1 MPKRDTV
8 GDLRTKELEKLRERV
23 GGRVKMKNGPKRVRR
38 IAGIDLVLS
47 PRAGRVHVCASMLSF
62 PKLKVL
68 EEAIATD
75 ELSEEAIKTLG
86 NVAFVPIIQSVLKM
100 LKRKADILMI
110 REITLKEDIP
120 LAGYVGV
127 ISGRPSMGISPR
139 GTTPRKLARWDN
151 TKRSGPV
158 KIRGHATPITV
169 IAGHLTNLADASRLA
184 KACCTETRIPEPLR
198 DAGSRVRAWER
209 AWSKFN
215 IYGR

>member
-1 MPKRDTV
+1 MPKRDIV
-8 GDLRTKELEKLRERV
+8 GDLRARELKKLRERV
-23 GGRVKMKNGPKRVRR
+23 GTRVRKKSGPKSVRR

-47 PRAGRVHVCASMLSF
+47 PKAGRIHVCASMLSF

-75 ELSEEAIKTLG
+75 ELSDEAIKALG
-86 NVAFVPIIQSVLKM
+86 NVAFVPVIQSVLKM
-100 LKRKADILMI
+100 LKRNADVIMI
-110 REITLKEDIP
+110 KEVTLKEDIP

-127 ISGRPSMGISPR
+127 VSGRPSIGISPR
-139 GTTPRKLARWDN
+139 GTTPRKMATWDN

-184 KACCTETRIPEPLR
+184 KACCTESRMPEPLR
-198 DAGSRVRAWER
+198 DAGSRVRAWEK

>member
-1 MPKRDTV
+1 MPKRDMV
-8 GDLRTKELEKLRERV
+8 GDLRARELEKLRERV
-23 GGRVKMKNGPKRVRR
+23 GSRVKKKNGPKSVRR
-38 IAGIDLVLS
+38 IAGIDFVLS
-47 PRAGRVHVCASMLSF
+47 PKAGRVHVCASMLSF

-75 ELSEEAIKTLG
+75 ELSEEAIKALG
-86 NVAFVPIIQSVLKM
+86 NVAFVPVIQSVLKM
-100 LKRKADILMI
+100 LKRKADILMV
-110 REITLKEDIP
+110 REVTLKEDIP
-120 LAGYVGV
+120 LAGYIGV
-127 ISGRPSMGISPR
+127 VSGRPSIGISPR
-139 GTTPRKLARWDN
+139 GTTPKKLAKWDDV
-151 TKRSGPV
+151 KRSGPV